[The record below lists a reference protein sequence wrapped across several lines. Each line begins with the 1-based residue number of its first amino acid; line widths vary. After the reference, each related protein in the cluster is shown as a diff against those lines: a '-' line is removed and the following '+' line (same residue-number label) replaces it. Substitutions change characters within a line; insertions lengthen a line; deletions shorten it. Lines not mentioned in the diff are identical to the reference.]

1 VCVCVCLL
9 IIAFSALTLLVGR
22 QDIWPVKTEQWGAG
36 VVICLER
43 GADLHMAQR
52 IPLSLTVS
60 CFRKIQIGFTFLVP
74 AHPGSPGQWAVKRV
88 CVCVFLLMTVT
99 VVTVTRL
106 IFCNICLKVAFIFD
120 SQASPFGG
128 RPMSEIASRYPY
140 EKCTF
145 GGTYA
150 LLTIDSS
157 SLCVCFMQ
165 SSNQYQYHAA
175 GASHS
180 HNVMRLV
187 PTISVA
193 TSSC

>member
-1 VCVCVCLL
+1 MLAWLSVWSEVQTC
-9 IIAFSALTLLVGR
+9 
-22 QDIWPVKTEQWGAG
+22 IWPSGFHCHSLFLASGKSRLVLPFWYQLTQ
-36 VVICLER
+36 VVPDN
-43 GADLHMAQR
+43 G
-52 IPLSLTVS
+52 PLN
-60 CFRKIQIGFTFLVP
+60 G
-74 AHPGSPGQWAVKRV
+74 

-145 GGTYA
+145 GGTYV

-193 TSSC
+193 TSSCWVTDWVCDCV